1 MMTALAI
8 LAAAAALG
16 CASSL
21 LPGPCNLAI
30 VDGAIQRVSSRRLRS
45 TALGGACGDLV
56 YATLGAAGL
65 ATLVSSHRA
74 VLYACSGA
82 LLIAVGIHRLAVA
95 PTPSR
100 AFAGT
105 GFVAGARLVLSN
117 PAVLLTWGVVVTA
130 LAGESSSLVRAAVVL
145 AIAGGSFA
153 GFVCASALPVVRF
166 HAVRTGISGALVV
179 LGVTSLARAGLG

>member
-1 MMTALAI
+1 MTALAI
-8 LAAAAALG
+8 LAAAAVG

-30 VDGAIQRVSSRRLRS
+30 IDGALQRVPRRRLRS

-56 YATLGAAGL
+56 YATLGALGL
-65 ATLVSSHRA
+65 AALVASHRA

-82 LLIAVGIHRLAVA
+82 LLIAVGVHRLAVV
-95 PTPSR
+95 PSPSR

-105 GFVAGARLVLSN
+105 GFVAGARLVLAN
-117 PAVLLTWGVVVTA
+117 PAVLLTWGVVVAT
-130 LAGESSSLVRAAVVL
+130 LAGDRAPLLRTAVVL

-153 GFVCASALPVVRF
+153 GFACASALPVVRF